1 MNKKIISSLGIA
13 AMMAVLVGCN
23 EINFGGM
30 LDLTS
35 PVTFA
40 NQNRAIVTINPGQF
54 QTKAVIGKSGNNK
67 EITLE
72 IKNAD
77 QPTKVKISF
86 DKNINIGETFDLT
99 PAQIGQNFGLKGT
112 MKTVVTNSA
121 DQSGWESCTYQRPE
135 TICRALKSNETAA
148 SKTLEAGLGQDEI
161 GSRQAPSVP
170 NPVAVHTP
178 DFQGQPPHVP
188 NCYTQWVTQWGHQN
202 VTFHFQTTTRDLAA
216 GFVQGDQTLGSYTGK
231 SVETEKIYTYQG
243 QCY

>member
-1 MNKKIISSLGIA
+1 MKNRIISSLGIA
-13 AMMAVLVGCN
+13 ATMAFLVGCN

-30 LDLTS
+30 LDLAS

-54 QTKAVIGKSGNNK
+54 QTKASIGKSGSNK

-86 DKNINIGETFDLT
+86 DKNINIGETFDLA

-112 MKTVVTNSA
+112 MKTAVANSA
-121 DQSGWESCTYQRPE
+121 DQSGWESCSYQRPE
-135 TICRALKSNETAA
+135 TVCRSLKSNEAAA
-148 SKTLEAGLGQDEI
+148 SKTLSSDLGQDEI

-170 NPVAVHTP
+170 GPVAVHTP
-178 DFQGQPPHVP
+178 DFNGQPPHVP
-188 NCYTQWVTQWGHQN
+188 NCHTQWVTVWGNQT
-202 VTFHFQTTTRDLAA
+202 VTYHYQTTTRDLSAS
-216 GFVQGDQTLGSYTGK
+216 FVQGDKTLGTYTGK
-231 SVETEKIYTYQG
+231 STETEKIYTYQG